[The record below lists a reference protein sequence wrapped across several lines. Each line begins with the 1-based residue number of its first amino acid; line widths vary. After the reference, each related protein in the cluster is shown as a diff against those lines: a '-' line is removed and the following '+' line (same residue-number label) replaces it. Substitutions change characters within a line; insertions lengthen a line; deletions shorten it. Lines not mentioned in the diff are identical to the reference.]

1 MLHETKNKGERQMKQ
16 AGVIQQRLIIL
27 LSIILIYF
35 IALFIRLGYL
45 QIFDSGVLVD
55 RAEALWSRNLPI
67 EGQRGIIYDRN
78 HEVIVGN
85 EVAPSVIVIPRQVT
99 DVERTSEV
107 LAEVLDVSVEEA
119 NRHVT
124 KKVSIER
131 IQPEGR
137 KLSLEQVQAIQ
148 EADLEGVYLVN
159 DVKRS
164 YPYGS
169 LLAQTIGFTGIDNQG
184 ITGLEYVYN
193 DYLMG
198 ENGVWQYFSDAKGNP
213 LPQFSDSYAPASRG
227 LDVELT
233 IDLHLQQILE
243 REMDN
248 AVAKYSPDQMI
259 GIMMNPKTG
268 EVLALSSRP
277 TYEPENYQD
286 YDQEIFNRNLPIWS
300 TYEPGSTFKIVT
312 FSAALE
318 EGVMT
323 LEDRFFDPG
332 YSIVD
337 GVRIRDWKAGGHGD
351 QSMLEVIMNSC
362 NPGFIELG
370 MRLGKEKLFEYIKAY
385 GFNEKT
391 GIDMLGE
398 SQGIIFNP
406 DNIGNV
412 ELATSAFGQGNSVTP
427 IQLVSAVSA
436 AVNGGNLM
444 QPYIVKRMIHPYTN
458 EILYEREPEIKR
470 RVISEETSETMR
482 YALEMVGAQGSGKNA
497 YIDGYRVGGK
507 TGTAQKARN
516 GAYVSGEYILS
527 FVGIAPMDDPEVVV
541 YIAIDNPKNT
551 IQYGGTVAAPIARA
565 VLAEALPYLG
575 VEPREEQIEKKYLWT
590 DTKYVTVPDF
600 VGQEKSKIE
609 SSYLYNIEY
618 LGEGTKVISQQPE
631 AYTRTIE
638 GGTIRLYLGE

>member
-1 MLHETKNKGERQMKQ
+1 MKQ
-16 AGVIQQRLIIL
+16 SGVIQRRLVVL

-35 IALFIRLGYL
+35 IALFIRLAYL
-45 QIFDSGVLVD
+45 QIFNSGTLVD
-55 RAEALWSRNLPI
+55 RAESLWSRNLPI

-78 HEVIVGN
+78 HDAIVEN
-85 EVAPSVIVIPRQVT
+85 EVAPSVIVIPKQVT
-99 DVERTSEV
+99 DVDRTSEV
-107 LAEVLDVSVEEA
+107 LAEVLEVSVEEA
-119 NRHVT
+119 KRHVT
-124 KKVSIER
+124 HGVSIER

-148 EADLEGVYLVN
+148 EANLDGVYLVN

-164 YPYGS
+164 YPYGN

-198 ENGVWQYFSDAKGNP
+198 ENGVWKYFSDTKGNS
-213 LPQFSDSYAPASRG
+213 LPQFSDDYAPASRG
-227 LDVELT
+227 LDIELT
-233 IDLHLQQILE
+233 IDLHLQEILE
-243 REMDN
+243 REFDN
-248 AVAKYSPDQMI
+248 AVAKYDPDQMI
-259 GIMMNPKTG
+259 GIIMDPNTG
-268 EVLALSSRP
+268 EILAMASRP
-277 TYEPENYQD
+277 TYDPENYQD

-318 EGVMT
+318 EGVMK

-332 YSIVD
+332 YAIVD

-370 MRLGKEKLFEYIKAY
+370 QRLGKEKLFEYIRAY

-391 GIDMLGE
+391 GVDMLGE

-412 ELATSAFGQGNSVTP
+412 ELATSSFGQGNSVTP
-427 IQLVSAVSA
+427 IQLVTAVSA

-444 QPYIVKRMIHPYTN
+444 QPYIVKRMLHPYTN
-458 EILYEREPEIKR
+458 EVLYEREPSIKR

-482 YALEMVGAQGSGKNA
+482 YALEMVGAQGSGKGA

-507 TGTAQKARN
+507 TGTAQKAKD
-516 GAYVSGEYILS
+516 GAYISGEYILS
-527 FVGIAPMDDPEVVV
+527 FVGIAPMDDPQLVV
-541 YIAIDNPKNT
+541 YVAIDNPKNT
-551 IQYGGTVAAPIARA
+551 VQYGGVVAAPIARSI
-565 VLAEALPYLG
+565 LAEALPYIG

-600 VGQEKSKIE
+600 VGKEPKEIE

-618 LGEGTKVISQQPE
+618 HGEGTKVISQQP
-631 AYTRTIE
+631 AAFSRTIE
-638 GGTIRLYLGE
+638 GGTVRLYLGN

>member
-1 MLHETKNKGERQMKQ
+1 MKQ
-16 AGVIQQRLIIL
+16 SGVIQRRLVIL
-27 LSIILIYF
+27 LSIVLIYF
-35 IALFIRLGYL
+35 VALFIRLGYL
-45 QIFDSGVLVD
+45 QIFDSKTLVD
-55 RAEALWSRNLPI
+55 RAEGLWSRNLPI

-78 HEVIVGN
+78 HEAIVDN
-85 EVAPSVIVIPRQVT
+85 EIAPSVIVIPRQVT

-107 LAEVLDVSVEEA
+107 LADVLEVSVEEA

-124 KKVSIER
+124 RKVSIER

-148 EADLEGVYLVN
+148 EANLDGVYLVN

-169 LLAQTIGFTGIDNQG
+169 LLAHTLGFTGIDNQG

-198 ENGVWQYFSDAKGNP
+198 ENGVWKYFSDNKGNS
-213 LPQFSDSYAPASRG
+213 LPHFSDDYSLSSRG
-227 LDVELT
+227 LDIELT
-233 IDLHLQQILE
+233 IDLHLQEILE
-243 REMDN
+243 REFDN

-259 GIMMNPKTG
+259 GLIMDPNTG
-268 EVLALSSRP
+268 EILAMSSRP

-286 YDQEIFNRNLPIWS
+286 YDQEIYNRNLPIWS

-318 EGVMT
+318 EGVMK
-323 LEDRFFDPG
+323 LEDRFMDPG
-332 YSIVD
+332 YAIVD

-370 MRLGKEKLFEYIKAY
+370 QRLGKEKLFEYIRAY

-391 GIDMLGE
+391 GVDMLGE

-412 ELATSAFGQGNSVTP
+412 ELATSSFGQGNSVTP
-427 IQLVSAVSA
+427 IQLVTAVGA

-458 EILYEREPEIKR
+458 EILYEREPSVKR

-482 YALEMVGAQGSGKNA
+482 YALEMVGAQGSGKGA

-507 TGTAQKARN
+507 TGTAQKAKD
-516 GAYVSGEYILS
+516 GAYISGEYILS
-527 FVGIAPMDDPEVVV
+527 FVGIAPMDDPQLVV
-541 YIAIDNPKNT
+541 YVAIDNPKNT
-551 IQYGGTVAAPIARA
+551 IQYGGVVAAPIARSI
-565 VLAEALPYLG
+565 LAEALPYIG
-575 VEPREEQIEKKYLWT
+575 VEPSEEQIEKNYLWT
-590 DTKYVTVPDF
+590 DTKYVTVADF
-600 VGQEKSKIE
+600 VGKERKEIE

-618 LGEGTKVISQQPE
+618 YGEGSKVISQQPA
-631 AYTRTIE
+631 AYSRTIE
-638 GGTIRLYLGE
+638 GGTVRLYLGD

>member
-1 MLHETKNKGERQMKQ
+1 MKQ
-16 AGVIQQRLIIL
+16 SGVIQRRLVVL

-35 IALFIRLGYL
+35 IALFIRLAYL
-45 QIFDSGVLVD
+45 QIFNSGTLVD
-55 RAEALWSRNLPI
+55 RAESLWSRNLPS

-78 HEVIVGN
+78 HDAIVEN
-85 EVAPSVIVIPRQVT
+85 EVAPSVIVIPKQVT
-99 DVERTSEV
+99 DVDRTSEV
-107 LAEVLDVSVEEA
+107 LAEVLEVSVEEA
-119 NRHVT
+119 KRHVT
-124 KKVSIER
+124 HGVSIER

-148 EADLEGVYLVN
+148 EANLDGVYLVN

-164 YPYGS
+164 YPYGN

-198 ENGVWQYFSDAKGNP
+198 ENGVWKYFSDAKGNS
-213 LPQFSDSYAPASRG
+213 LPQFSDDYAPASRG
-227 LDVELT
+227 LDIELT
-233 IDLHLQQILE
+233 IDLHLQEILE
-243 REMDN
+243 REFDN
-248 AVAKYSPDQMI
+248 AVAKYDPDQMI
-259 GIMMNPKTG
+259 GIIMDPNTG
-268 EVLALSSRP
+268 EILAMASRP
-277 TYEPENYQD
+277 TYDPENYQD

-318 EGVMT
+318 EGVMK

-332 YSIVD
+332 YAIVD

-370 MRLGKEKLFEYIKAY
+370 QRLGKEKLFEYIRAY

-391 GIDMLGE
+391 GVDMLGE

-412 ELATSAFGQGNSVTP
+412 ELATSSFGQGNSVTP
-427 IQLVSAVSA
+427 IQLVTAVSA

-444 QPYIVKRMIHPYTN
+444 QPYIVKRMLHPYTN
-458 EILYEREPEIKR
+458 EVLYEREPSIKR

-482 YALEMVGAQGSGKNA
+482 YALEMVGAQGSGKGA

-507 TGTAQKARN
+507 TGTAQTAKD
-516 GAYVSGEYILS
+516 GAYISGEYILS
-527 FVGIAPMDDPEVVV
+527 FVGIAPMDDPQLVV
-541 YIAIDNPKNT
+541 YVAIDNPKNT
-551 IQYGGTVAAPIARA
+551 VQYGGVVAAPIARSI
-565 VLAEALPYLG
+565 LEEALPYIG

-600 VGQEKSKIE
+600 VGKEPKEIE

-618 LGEGTKVISQQPE
+618 HGEGTKVISQQP
-631 AYTRTIE
+631 AAFSRTIE
-638 GGTIRLYLGE
+638 GGTVRLYLGN

>member
-1 MLHETKNKGERQMKQ
+1 MKQ
-16 AGVIQQRLIIL
+16 SGVIQRRLVVL

-35 IALFIRLGYL
+35 IALFIRLAYL
-45 QIFDSGVLVD
+45 QIFNSGTLVD
-55 RAEALWSRNLPI
+55 RAESLWSRNLPI

-78 HEVIVGN
+78 HDAIVEN
-85 EVAPSVIVIPRQVT
+85 EAAPSVIVIPKQVT
-99 DVERTSEV
+99 DVDRTSEV
-107 LAEVLDVSVEEA
+107 LAEVLEVSVEEA
-119 NRHVT
+119 KRHVT
-124 KKVSIER
+124 HGVSIER

-148 EADLEGVYLVN
+148 EANLDGVYLVN

-164 YPYGS
+164 YPYGN

-198 ENGVWQYFSDAKGNP
+198 ENGVWKYFSDAKGNS
-213 LPQFSDSYAPASRG
+213 LPQFSDDYAPASRG
-227 LDVELT
+227 LDIELT
-233 IDLHLQQILE
+233 IDLHLQEILE
-243 REMDN
+243 REFDN
-248 AVAKYSPDQMI
+248 AVAKYDPDQMI
-259 GIMMNPKTG
+259 GIIMDPNTG
-268 EVLALSSRP
+268 EILAMASRP
-277 TYEPENYQD
+277 TYDPENYQD

-318 EGVMT
+318 EGVMK

-332 YSIVD
+332 YAIVD

-370 MRLGKEKLFEYIKAY
+370 QRLGKEKLFEYIRAY

-391 GIDMLGE
+391 GVDMLGE

-412 ELATSAFGQGNSVTP
+412 ELATSSFGQGNSVTP
-427 IQLVSAVSA
+427 IQLVTAVSA

-444 QPYIVKRMIHPYTN
+444 QPYIVKRMLHPYTN
-458 EILYEREPEIKR
+458 EVLYEREPSIKR

-482 YALEMVGAQGSGKNA
+482 YALEMVGAQGSGKGA

-507 TGTAQKARN
+507 TGTAQKAKD
-516 GAYVSGEYILS
+516 GAYISGEYILS
-527 FVGIAPMDDPEVVV
+527 FVGIAPMDDPQLVV
-541 YIAIDNPKNT
+541 YVAIDNPKNT
-551 IQYGGTVAAPIARA
+551 VQYGGVVAAPIARSI
-565 VLAEALPYLG
+565 LAEALPYIG

-600 VGQEKSKIE
+600 VGKEPKEIE

-618 LGEGTKVISQQPE
+618 HGEGTKVISQQP
-631 AYTRTIE
+631 AAFSRTIE
-638 GGTIRLYLGE
+638 GGTVRLYLGN

>member
-1 MLHETKNKGERQMKQ
+1 MKGEQWMKQ
-16 AGVIQQRLIIL
+16 AGVIQRRLLIF
-27 LSIILIYF
+27 LSIVLIYF

-45 QIFDSGVLVD
+45 QIFDSNELVQK
-55 RAEALWSRNLPI
+55 AEELWSRNLPI

-99 DVERTSEV
+99 DVEHTSEV
-107 LAEVLDVSVEEA
+107 LAEILGVSVEEV

-124 KKVSIER
+124 HRVSVER

-137 KLSLEQVQAIQ
+137 KLSNEQVVAIQ
-148 EADLEGVYLVN
+148 EANLDGVYLVN

-198 ENGVWQYFSDAKGNP
+198 ANGVWQYFSDAKGNP
-213 LPQFSDSYAPASRG
+213 LPQFSDSYSPASRG
-227 LDVELT
+227 LDIELT
-233 IDLHLQQILE
+233 IDLHLQQILD
-243 REMDN
+243 REFDN
-248 AVAKYSPDQMI
+248 AVAKYDPDQMI
-259 GIMMNPKTG
+259 GIIMDPKTG
-268 EVLALSSRP
+268 EILALSSRP

-332 YSIVD
+332 YAMVD

-391 GIDMLGE
+391 GVDMLGE

-412 ELATSAFGQGNSVTP
+412 ELATSSFGQGNSVTP
-427 IQLVSAVSA
+427 IQLVTAVSA

-458 EILYEREPEIKR
+458 EILYERQPTIKR
-470 RVISEETSETMR
+470 QVISQETSDTMR
-482 YALEMVGAQGSGKNA
+482 YALEMVGAQGSGKGA

-527 FVGIAPMDDPEVVV
+527 FVGIAPMDDPQLVV
-541 YIAIDNPKNT
+541 YVAIDNPKNT
-551 IQYGGTVAAPIARA
+551 IQYGGVVAAPIARSI
-565 VLAEALPYLG
+565 LAEALPYIG
-575 VEPREEQIEKKYLWT
+575 VEPREEQIEKKYNWL
-590 DTKYVTVPDF
+590 DTQYVTIPDF
-600 VGQEKSKIE
+600 VGQEKKNIE
-609 SSYLYNIEY
+609 TSYLYNIEY
-618 LGEGTKVISQQPE
+618 YGEGTKVISQQPE

>member
-1 MLHETKNKGERQMKQ
+1 M
-16 AGVIQQRLIIL
+16 
-27 LSIILIYF
+27 
-35 IALFIRLGYL
+35 
-45 QIFDSGVLVD
+45 
-55 RAEALWSRNLPI
+55 
-67 EGQRGIIYDRN
+67 
-78 HEVIVGN
+78 
-85 EVAPSVIVIPRQVT
+85 APSVIVIPKQVT
-99 DVERTSEV
+99 DVDRTSEV
-107 LAEVLDVSVEEA
+107 LAEVLEVSVEEA
-119 NRHVT
+119 KRHVT
-124 KKVSIER
+124 HGVSIER

-148 EADLEGVYLVN
+148 EANLDGVYLVN

-164 YPYGS
+164 YPYGN

-198 ENGVWQYFSDAKGNP
+198 ENGVWKYFSDAKWNP
-213 LPQFSDSYAPASRG
+213 LPQFSDDYAPASRG
-227 LDVELT
+227 LDIELT
-233 IDLHLQQILE
+233 NDLHLQEILE
-243 REMDN
+243 REFDN
-248 AVAKYSPDQMI
+248 AVAKYDPDQMI
-259 GIMMNPKTG
+259 GIIMDPNTG
-268 EVLALSSRP
+268 EILAMASRP
-277 TYEPENYQD
+277 TYDPENYQD

-318 EGVMT
+318 EGVMK

-332 YSIVD
+332 YAIVD

-370 MRLGKEKLFEYIKAY
+370 QRLGKEKLFEYIRAY

-391 GIDMLGE
+391 GVDMLGE

-412 ELATSAFGQGNSVTP
+412 ELATSSFGQGNSVTP
-427 IQLVSAVSA
+427 IQLVTAVSA

-444 QPYIVKRMIHPYTN
+444 QPYIVKRMLHPYTN
-458 EILYEREPEIKR
+458 EVLYEREPSIKR

-482 YALEMVGAQGSGKNA
+482 YALEMVGAQGSGKGA

-507 TGTAQKARN
+507 TGTAQKAKD
-516 GAYVSGEYILS
+516 GAYISGEYILS
-527 FVGIAPMDDPEVVV
+527 FVGIAPMDDPQLVV
-541 YIAIDNPKNT
+541 YVAIDNPKNT
-551 IQYGGTVAAPIARA
+551 VQYGGVVAAPIARSI
-565 VLAEALPYLG
+565 LAEALPYIG

-600 VGQEKSKIE
+600 VGKEPKEIE

-618 LGEGTKVISQQPE
+618 HGEGTKVISQQP
-631 AYTRTIE
+631 AAFSRTIE
-638 GGTIRLYLGE
+638 GGTVRLYLGN

>member
-1 MLHETKNKGERQMKQ
+1 MKQ
-16 AGVIQQRLIIL
+16 SGVIQRRLVVL

-35 IALFIRLGYL
+35 IALFIRLAYL
-45 QIFDSGVLVD
+45 QIFNSRTLVD
-55 RAEALWSRNLPI
+55 RAESLWSRNLPI

-78 HEVIVGN
+78 HDAIVEN
-85 EVAPSVIVIPRQVT
+85 EVAPSVIVIPKQVT
-99 DVERTSEV
+99 DVDRTSEV
-107 LAEVLDVSVEEA
+107 LAEVLEVSVEEA

-124 KKVSIER
+124 HGVSIER

-148 EADLEGVYLVN
+148 EANLDGVYLVN

-164 YPYGS
+164 YPYGN

-198 ENGVWQYFSDAKGNP
+198 ENGVWKYFSDAKGNS
-213 LPQFSDSYAPASRG
+213 LPQFSDDYAPASRG
-227 LDVELT
+227 LDIELT
-233 IDLHLQQILE
+233 IDLHLQEILE
-243 REMDN
+243 REFDN
-248 AVAKYSPDQMI
+248 AVAKYDPDQMI
-259 GIMMNPKTG
+259 GIIMDPNTG
-268 EVLALSSRP
+268 EILAMASRP
-277 TYEPENYQD
+277 TYDPENYQD

-318 EGVMT
+318 EGVMK

-332 YSIVD
+332 YAIVD

-351 QSMLEVIMNSC
+351 QSMLEVIVNSC

-370 MRLGKEKLFEYIKAY
+370 QRLGKEKLFEYIRAY

-391 GIDMLGE
+391 GVDMLGE

-412 ELATSAFGQGNSVTP
+412 ELATSSFGQGNSVTP
-427 IQLVSAVSA
+427 IQLVTAVSA

-444 QPYIVKRMIHPYTN
+444 QPYIVKRMLHPYTN
-458 EILYEREPEIKR
+458 EVLYEREPSIKR

-482 YALEMVGAQGSGKNA
+482 YALEMVGAQGSGKGA

-507 TGTAQKARN
+507 TGTAQKAKD
-516 GAYVSGEYILS
+516 GAYISGEYILS
-527 FVGIAPMDDPEVVV
+527 FVGIAPMDDPQLVV
-541 YIAIDNPKNT
+541 YVAIDNPKNT
-551 IQYGGTVAAPIARA
+551 VQYGGVVAAPIARSI
-565 VLAEALPYLG
+565 LAEALPYIG

-600 VGQEKSKIE
+600 VGKEPKEIE

-618 LGEGTKVISQQPE
+618 HGEGTKVISQQP
-631 AYTRTIE
+631 AAFSRTIE
-638 GGTIRLYLGE
+638 GGTVRLYLGN

>member
-1 MLHETKNKGERQMKQ
+1 MKQ
-16 AGVIQQRLIIL
+16 SGVIQRRLVVL

-35 IALFIRLGYL
+35 IALFIRLAYL
-45 QIFDSGVLVD
+45 QIFNSGTLVD
-55 RAEALWSRNLPI
+55 RAESLWSRNLPI

-78 HEVIVGN
+78 HDAIVEN
-85 EVAPSVIVIPRQVT
+85 EVAPSVIVIPKQVT
-99 DVERTSEV
+99 DVDRTSEV
-107 LAEVLDVSVEEA
+107 LAEVLEVSVEEA
-119 NRHVT
+119 KRHVT
-124 KKVSIER
+124 HGVSIER

-148 EADLEGVYLVN
+148 EANLDGVYLVN

-164 YPYGS
+164 YPYGN

-198 ENGVWQYFSDAKGNP
+198 ENGVWKYFSDAKGNS
-213 LPQFSDSYAPASRG
+213 LPQFSDDYAPASRG
-227 LDVELT
+227 LDIELT
-233 IDLHLQQILE
+233 IDLHLQEILE
-243 REMDN
+243 REFEN
-248 AVAKYSPDQMI
+248 AVAKYDPDQMI
-259 GIMMNPKTG
+259 GIIMDPNTG
-268 EVLALSSRP
+268 EILAMASRP
-277 TYEPENYQD
+277 TYDPENYQD

-318 EGVMT
+318 EGVMK

-332 YSIVD
+332 YAIVD

-370 MRLGKEKLFEYIKAY
+370 QRLGKEKLFEYIRAY

-391 GIDMLGE
+391 GVDMLGE

-412 ELATSAFGQGNSVTP
+412 ELATSSFGQGNSVTP
-427 IQLVSAVSA
+427 IQLVTAVSA

-444 QPYIVKRMIHPYTN
+444 QPYIVNRMLHPYTN
-458 EILYEREPEIKR
+458 EVLYEREPSIKR

-482 YALEMVGAQGSGKNA
+482 YALEMVGAQGSGKGA

-507 TGTAQKARN
+507 TGTAQKAKD
-516 GAYVSGEYILS
+516 GAYISGEYILS
-527 FVGIAPMDDPEVVV
+527 FVGIAPMDDPQLVV
-541 YIAIDNPKNT
+541 YVAIDNPKNT
-551 IQYGGTVAAPIARA
+551 VQYGGVVAAPIARSI
-565 VLAEALPYLG
+565 LAEALPYIG

-600 VGQEKSKIE
+600 VGKEPKEIE

-618 LGEGTKVISQQPE
+618 HGEGTKVISQQP
-631 AYTRTIE
+631 AAFSRTIE
-638 GGTIRLYLGE
+638 GGTVRLYLGN

>member
-1 MLHETKNKGERQMKQ
+1 MKQ
-16 AGVIQQRLIIL
+16 SGVIQRRLVVL

-35 IALFIRLGYL
+35 IALFIRLAYL
-45 QIFDSGVLVD
+45 QIFNSRTLVD
-55 RAEALWSRNLPI
+55 RAESLWSRNLPI

-78 HEVIVGN
+78 HDAIVEN
-85 EVAPSVIVIPRQVT
+85 EVAPSVIVIPKQVT
-99 DVERTSEV
+99 DVDRTSEV
-107 LAEVLDVSVEEA
+107 LAEVLEVSVEEA

-124 KKVSIER
+124 NGVSIER

-148 EADLEGVYLVN
+148 EANLDGVYLVN

-164 YPYGS
+164 YPYGN

-198 ENGVWQYFSDAKGNP
+198 ENGVWKYFSDAKGNS
-213 LPQFSDSYAPASRG
+213 LPQFSDDYAPASRG
-227 LDVELT
+227 LDIELT
-233 IDLHLQQILE
+233 IDLHLQEILE
-243 REMDN
+243 REFDN
-248 AVAKYSPDQMI
+248 AVAKYDPDQMI
-259 GIMMNPKTG
+259 GIIMDPNTG
-268 EVLALSSRP
+268 EILAMASRP
-277 TYEPENYQD
+277 TYDPENYQD

-318 EGVMT
+318 EGVMK

-332 YSIVD
+332 YAIVD

-370 MRLGKEKLFEYIKAY
+370 QRLGKEKLFEYIRAY

-391 GIDMLGE
+391 GVDMLGE

-412 ELATSAFGQGNSVTP
+412 ELATSSFGQGNSVTP
-427 IQLVSAVSA
+427 IQLVTAVSA

-444 QPYIVKRMIHPYTN
+444 QPYIVKRMLHPYTN
-458 EILYEREPEIKR
+458 EVLYEREPSIKR

-482 YALEMVGAQGSGKNA
+482 YALEMVGAQGSGKGA

-507 TGTAQKARN
+507 TGTAQKAKD
-516 GAYVSGEYILS
+516 GAYISGEYILS
-527 FVGIAPMDDPEVVV
+527 FVGIAPMDDPQLVV
-541 YIAIDNPKNT
+541 YVAIDNPKNT
-551 IQYGGTVAAPIARA
+551 VQYGGVVAAPIARSI
-565 VLAEALPYLG
+565 LAEALPYIG

-600 VGQEKSKIE
+600 VGKEPKEIE

-618 LGEGTKVISQQPE
+618 HGEGTKVIYQQP
-631 AYTRTIE
+631 AAFSRTIE
-638 GGTIRLYLGE
+638 GGTVRLYLGN

>member
-1 MLHETKNKGERQMKQ
+1 MKQ
-16 AGVIQQRLIIL
+16 SGVIQRRLVVL

-35 IALFIRLGYL
+35 IALFIRLAYL
-45 QIFDSGVLVD
+45 QIFNSGTLVD
-55 RAEALWSRNLPI
+55 RAESLWSRNLPI

-78 HEVIVGN
+78 HDAIVEN
-85 EVAPSVIVIPRQVT
+85 EVAPSVIVIPKQVT
-99 DVERTSEV
+99 DVDRTSEV
-107 LAEVLDVSVEEA
+107 LAEVLEVSVEEA
-119 NRHVT
+119 KRHVT
-124 KKVSIER
+124 HGVSIER

-148 EADLEGVYLVN
+148 EANLDGVYLVN

-164 YPYGS
+164 YPYGN

-198 ENGVWQYFSDAKGNP
+198 ENGVWKYFSDAKGNS
-213 LPQFSDSYAPASRG
+213 LPQFSDDYAPASRG
-227 LDVELT
+227 LDIELT
-233 IDLHLQQILE
+233 IDLHLQEILE
-243 REMDN
+243 REFEN
-248 AVAKYSPDQMI
+248 AVAKYDPDQMI
-259 GIMMNPKTG
+259 GIIMDPNTG
-268 EVLALSSRP
+268 EILAMASRP
-277 TYEPENYQD
+277 TYDPENYQD

-318 EGVMT
+318 EGVMK

-332 YSIVD
+332 YAIVD
-337 GVRIRDWKAGGHGD
+337 GVRIRVWKAGGHGD
-351 QSMLEVIMNSC
+351 QSMLEVIMHSC

-370 MRLGKEKLFEYIKAY
+370 QRLGKEKLFEYIRAY

-391 GIDMLGE
+391 GVDMLGE

-412 ELATSAFGQGNSVTP
+412 ELATSSFGQGNSVTP
-427 IQLVSAVSA
+427 IQLVTAVSA

-444 QPYIVKRMIHPYTN
+444 QPYIVKRMLHPYTN
-458 EILYEREPEIKR
+458 EVLYEREPSIKR

-482 YALEMVGAQGSGKNA
+482 YALEMVGAQGSGKGA

-507 TGTAQKARN
+507 TGTAQKAKD
-516 GAYVSGEYILS
+516 GAYISGEYILS
-527 FVGIAPMDDPEVVV
+527 FVGIAPMDDPQLVV
-541 YIAIDNPKNT
+541 YVAIDNPKNT
-551 IQYGGTVAAPIARA
+551 VQYGGVVAAPIARSI
-565 VLAEALPYLG
+565 LAEALPYIG

-600 VGQEKSKIE
+600 VGKEPKEIE

-618 LGEGTKVISQQPE
+618 HGEGTKVISQQP
-631 AYTRTIE
+631 AAFSRTIE
-638 GGTIRLYLGE
+638 GGTVRLYLGN

>member
-1 MLHETKNKGERQMKQ
+1 MKQ
-16 AGVIQQRLIIL
+16 SGVIQRRLVVL

-35 IALFIRLGYL
+35 IALFIRLAYL
-45 QIFDSGVLVD
+45 QIFNSRTLVD
-55 RAEALWSRNLPI
+55 RAESLWSRNLPI

-78 HEVIVGN
+78 HDAIVEN
-85 EVAPSVIVIPRQVT
+85 EVAPSVIVIPKQVT
-99 DVERTSEV
+99 DVDRTSEV
-107 LAEVLDVSVEEA
+107 LAEVLEVSVEEA

-124 KKVSIER
+124 NGVSIER

-148 EADLEGVYLVN
+148 EANLDGVYLVN

-164 YPYGS
+164 YPYGN

-198 ENGVWQYFSDAKGNP
+198 ENGVWKYFSDAKGNS
-213 LPQFSDSYAPASRG
+213 LPQFSDDYAPASRG
-227 LDVELT
+227 LDIELT
-233 IDLHLQQILE
+233 IDLHLQEILE
-243 REMDN
+243 REFDN
-248 AVAKYSPDQMI
+248 AVAKYDPDQMI
-259 GIMMNPKTG
+259 GIIMDPNTG
-268 EVLALSSRP
+268 EILAMASRP
-277 TYEPENYQD
+277 TYDPENYQD

-318 EGVMT
+318 EGVMK

-332 YSIVD
+332 YAIVD

-370 MRLGKEKLFEYIKAY
+370 QRLGKEKLFDYIRAY

-391 GIDMLGE
+391 GVDMLGE

-412 ELATSAFGQGNSVTP
+412 ELATSSFGQGNSVTP
-427 IQLVSAVSA
+427 IQLVTAVSA

-444 QPYIVKRMIHPYTN
+444 QPYIVKRMLHPYTN
-458 EILYEREPEIKR
+458 EVLYEREPSIKR

-482 YALEMVGAQGSGKNA
+482 YALEMVGAQGSGKGA

-507 TGTAQKARN
+507 TGTAQKAKD
-516 GAYVSGEYILS
+516 GAYISGEYILS
-527 FVGIAPMDDPEVVV
+527 FVGIAPMDDPQLVV
-541 YIAIDNPKNT
+541 YVAIDNPKNT
-551 IQYGGTVAAPIARA
+551 VQYGGVVAAPIARSI
-565 VLAEALPYLG
+565 LAEALPYIG

-600 VGQEKSKIE
+600 VGKEPKEIE

-618 LGEGTKVISQQPE
+618 HGEGTKVISQQP
-631 AYTRTIE
+631 AAFSRTIE
-638 GGTIRLYLGE
+638 GGTVRLYLGN

>member
-1 MLHETKNKGERQMKQ
+1 MKQ
-16 AGVIQQRLIIL
+16 SGVIQRRLVVL

-35 IALFIRLGYL
+35 IALFIRLAYL
-45 QIFDSGVLVD
+45 QIFNSGTLVD
-55 RAEALWSRNLPI
+55 RAESLWSRNLPI

-78 HEVIVGN
+78 HDAIVEN
-85 EVAPSVIVIPRQVT
+85 EVAPSVIVIPKQVT
-99 DVERTSEV
+99 DVDRTSEV
-107 LAEVLDVSVEEA
+107 LAEVLEVSVEEA
-119 NRHVT
+119 KRHVT
-124 KKVSIER
+124 HGVSIER

-148 EADLEGVYLVN
+148 EANLDGVYLVN

-164 YPYGS
+164 YPYGN

-198 ENGVWQYFSDAKGNP
+198 ENGVWKYFSDAKGNS
-213 LPQFSDSYAPASRG
+213 LPQFSDDYAPASRG
-227 LDVELT
+227 LDIELT
-233 IDLHLQQILE
+233 IDLHLQEILE
-243 REMDN
+243 REFDN
-248 AVAKYSPDQMI
+248 AVAKYDPDQMI
-259 GIMMNPKTG
+259 GIIMDPNTG
-268 EVLALSSRP
+268 EILAMASRP
-277 TYEPENYQD
+277 TYDPENYQD

-318 EGVMT
+318 EGVMK

-332 YSIVD
+332 YAIVD

-370 MRLGKEKLFEYIKAY
+370 QRLGKEKLFEYIRAY

-391 GIDMLGE
+391 GVDMLGE

-412 ELATSAFGQGNSVTP
+412 ELATSSFGQGNSVTP
-427 IQLVSAVSA
+427 IQLVTAVSA

-444 QPYIVKRMIHPYTN
+444 QPYIVKRMLHPYTN
-458 EILYEREPEIKR
+458 EVLYEREPSIKR

-482 YALEMVGAQGSGKNA
+482 YALEMVGAQGSGKGA

-507 TGTAQKARN
+507 TGTAQKAKD
-516 GAYVSGEYILS
+516 GAYISGEYILS
-527 FVGIAPMDDPEVVV
+527 FVGIAPMDDPQLVV
-541 YIAIDNPKNT
+541 YVAIDNPKNT
-551 IQYGGTVAAPIARA
+551 VQYGGVVAAPIARSI
-565 VLAEALPYLG
+565 LAEALPYIG

-600 VGQEKSKIE
+600 VGKEPKEIE

-618 LGEGTKVISQQPE
+618 HGEGTKVISQQP
-631 AYTRTIE
+631 AAFSRTIE
-638 GGTIRLYLGE
+638 GGTVRLYLVN

>member
-1 MLHETKNKGERQMKQ
+1 MKQ
-16 AGVIQQRLIIL
+16 SGVIQRRLVLL
-27 LSIILIYF
+27 LSMVLIYF

-45 QIFDSGVLVD
+45 QIFNSGTLVD
-55 RAEALWSRNLPI
+55 RAEGLWSHNLPI

-78 HEVIVGN
+78 HNTIVDN

-107 LAEVLDVSVEEA
+107 LAEVLEVSVEEA

-124 KKVSIER
+124 QKVLIER

-148 EADLEGVYLVN
+148 EANLDGVYLVN

-169 LLAQTIGFTGIDNQG
+169 LLAHTLGFTGIDNQG

-198 ENGVWQYFSDAKGNP
+198 ENGVWKYFSDTKGNS
-213 LPQFSDSYAPASRG
+213 LPQFSDDYASASRG
-227 LDVELT
+227 LDMELT
-233 IDLHLQQILE
+233 IDLHLQEILE
-243 REMDN
+243 REFDN

-259 GIMMNPKTG
+259 GLIMDPNTG
-268 EVLALSSRP
+268 EILAMASRP

-286 YDQEIFNRNLPIWS
+286 YDQEIYNRNLPIWS

-312 FSAALE
+312 YSAALE
-318 EGVMT
+318 EGVMK

-332 YSIVD
+332 YAIVD

-370 MRLGKEKLFEYIKAY
+370 QRLGKEKLFEYIRAY

-391 GIDMLGE
+391 GVDMLGE

-412 ELATSAFGQGNSVTP
+412 ELATSSFGQGNSVTP
-427 IQLVSAVSA
+427 IQLVTAVSA

-444 QPYIVKRMIHPYTN
+444 QPYIVKRMLHPYTN
-458 EILYEREPEIKR
+458 EVLYEREPSVKR

-482 YALEMVGAQGSGKNA
+482 YALEMVGSQGSGKSA

-507 TGTAQKARN
+507 TGTAQKAKD
-516 GAYVSGEYILS
+516 GAYISGEYILS
-527 FVGIAPMDDPEVVV
+527 FVGIAPMDDPQLVV
-541 YIAIDNPKNT
+541 YVAIDNPKNT
-551 IQYGGTVAAPIARA
+551 IQYGGVVAAPIARSI
-565 VLAEALPYLG
+565 LAEALPYIG

-590 DTKYVTVPDF
+590 DTKYITIPDF
-600 VGQEKSKIE
+600 IGKERKEIE
-609 SSYLYNIEY
+609 SSYLYNIEFY
-618 LGEGTKVISQQPE
+618 GEGSKVISQQPE
-631 AYTRTIE
+631 AYSRTIE
-638 GGTIRLYLGE
+638 GGTVRLYLGD

>member
-1 MLHETKNKGERQMKQ
+1 MKQ
-16 AGVIQQRLIIL
+16 SGVIQRRLVLL
-27 LSIILIYF
+27 LSIVLIYF

-45 QIFDSGVLVD
+45 QIFNSGTLVD
-55 RAEALWSRNLPI
+55 RAEGLWSHNLPI

-78 HEVIVGN
+78 HETIVDN

-107 LAEVLDVSVEEA
+107 LAEVLEVSVEEA

-124 KKVSIER
+124 QKVLIER

-148 EADLEGVYLVN
+148 EANLDGVYLVN

-169 LLAQTIGFTGIDNQG
+169 LLAHTLGFTGIDNQG

-198 ENGVWQYFSDAKGNP
+198 ENGVWKYFSDTKGNS
-213 LPQFSDSYAPASRG
+213 LPQFSDDYASASRG
-227 LDVELT
+227 LDMELT
-233 IDLHLQQILE
+233 IDLHLQEILE
-243 REMDN
+243 REFDN

-259 GIMMNPKTG
+259 GLIMDPNTG
-268 EVLALSSRP
+268 EILAMASRP

-286 YDQEIFNRNLPIWS
+286 YDQEIYNRNLPIWS

-312 FSAALE
+312 YSAALE
-318 EGVMT
+318 EGVMK

-332 YSIVD
+332 YAIVD

-370 MRLGKEKLFEYIKAY
+370 QRLGKEKLFEYIRAY

-391 GIDMLGE
+391 GVDMLGE

-412 ELATSAFGQGNSVTP
+412 ELATSSFGQGNSVTP
-427 IQLVSAVSA
+427 IQLVTAVSA

-444 QPYIVKRMIHPYTN
+444 QPYIVKRMLHPYTN
-458 EILYEREPEIKR
+458 EVLYEREPSVKR

-482 YALEMVGAQGSGKNA
+482 YALEMVGSQGSGKSA

-507 TGTAQKARN
+507 TGTAQKAKD
-516 GAYVSGEYILS
+516 GAYISGEYILS
-527 FVGIAPMDDPEVVV
+527 FVGIAPMDDPKLVV
-541 YIAIDNPKNT
+541 YVAIDNPKNT
-551 IQYGGTVAAPIARA
+551 IQYGGVVAAPIARSI
-565 VLAEALPYLG
+565 LAEALPYIG

-590 DTKYVTVPDF
+590 DTKYITIPDF
-600 VGQEKSKIE
+600 IGKERKEIE
-609 SSYLYNIEY
+609 SSYLYNIEFY
-618 LGEGTKVISQQPE
+618 GEGSKVISQQPE
-631 AYTRTIE
+631 AYSRTIE
-638 GGTIRLYLGE
+638 GGTVRLYLGD

>member
-1 MLHETKNKGERQMKQ
+1 MKQ
-16 AGVIQQRLIIL
+16 SGVIQRRLVVL

-35 IALFIRLGYL
+35 IALMIRLAYL
-45 QIFDSGVLVD
+45 QIFDSQTLVD
-55 RAEALWSRNLPI
+55 RAESLWSRNLPI

-78 HEVIVGN
+78 HDAIVEN
-85 EVAPSVIVIPRQVT
+85 VVAPSAIVIPRQVT
-99 DVERTSEV
+99 DVDHTSEV
-107 LAEVLDVSVEEA
+107 LAEILNVSVEEA
-119 NRHVT
+119 KKHVT
-124 KKVSIER
+124 KGVSIER

-148 EADLEGVYLVN
+148 EANLDGVYLVN

-169 LLAQTIGFTGIDNQG
+169 LLAHTLGFTGIDNQG

-198 ENGVWQYFSDAKGNP
+198 ENGVWKYFSDAKGNF
-213 LPQFSDSYAPASRG
+213 LPHFSDDYSLASRG
-227 LDVELT
+227 LDMELT
-233 IDLHLQQILE
+233 IDLHLQEILE
-243 REMDN
+243 REFDN

-259 GIMMNPKTG
+259 GLIMNPKTG
-268 EVLALSSRP
+268 EILAMSSRP
-277 TYEPENYQD
+277 TYEPENYQE
-286 YDQEIFNRNLPIWS
+286 YDQEIYNRNLPIWS

-318 EGVMT
+318 EGVMK

-332 YSIVD
+332 YAIVD

-370 MRLGKEKLFEYIKAY
+370 QRLGKEKLFEYIRAY

-391 GIDMLGE
+391 GVDMLGE

-412 ELATSAFGQGNSVTP
+412 ELATSSFGQGNSVTP
-427 IQLVSAVSA
+427 IQLVTAVSA

-458 EILYEREPEIKR
+458 EILYEREPSVRR

-482 YALEMVGAQGSGKNA
+482 YALEMVGAQGSGKSA

-507 TGTAQKARN
+507 TGTAQKAKD
-516 GAYVSGEYILS
+516 GAYISGEYILS
-527 FVGIAPMDDPEVVV
+527 FVGIAPMNDPELVV
-541 YIAIDNPKNT
+541 YVAIDNPKNT
-551 IQYGGTVAAPIARA
+551 IQYGGVVAAPIARSI
-565 VLAEALPYLG
+565 LAEALPYIG
-575 VEPREEQIEKKYLWT
+575 VKPSEEQIEKKYLWT
-590 DTKYVTVPDF
+590 DTKYVAIPDF
-600 VGQEKSKIE
+600 VGKEPKDIEPSALYKIE
-609 SSYLYNIEY
+609 YY
-618 LGEGTKVISQQPE
+618 GEGSKVISQQPE
-631 AYTRTIE
+631 AYSRTIE
-638 GGTIRLYLGE
+638 GGTVRLYLGN

>member
-1 MLHETKNKGERQMKQ
+1 MKQ
-16 AGVIQQRLIIL
+16 SGVIQRRLVVL

-35 IALFIRLGYL
+35 IALFIRLAYL
-45 QIFDSGVLVD
+45 QIFNSGTLVD
-55 RAEALWSRNLPI
+55 RAESLWSRNLPI

-78 HEVIVGN
+78 HDAIVEN
-85 EVAPSVIVIPRQVT
+85 EVAPSVIVIPKQVT
-99 DVERTSEV
+99 DVDRTSEV
-107 LAEVLDVSVEEA
+107 LAEVLEVSVEEA
-119 NRHVT
+119 KRHVT
-124 KKVSIER
+124 HGVSIER

-148 EADLEGVYLVN
+148 EANLDGVYLVN

-164 YPYGS
+164 YPYGN

-198 ENGVWQYFSDAKGNP
+198 ENGVWKYFSDAKGNS
-213 LPQFSDSYAPASRG
+213 LPQFSDDYAPASRG
-227 LDVELT
+227 LDIELT
-233 IDLHLQQILE
+233 IDLHLQEILE
-243 REMDN
+243 REFDN
-248 AVAKYSPDQMI
+248 AVAKYDPDQMI
-259 GIMMNPKTG
+259 GIIMDPNTG
-268 EVLALSSRP
+268 EILAMASRP
-277 TYEPENYQD
+277 TYDPENYQD

-318 EGVMT
+318 EGVMK

-332 YSIVD
+332 YAIVD

-370 MRLGKEKLFEYIKAY
+370 QRLGKEKLFEYIRAY

-391 GIDMLGE
+391 GVDMLGE

-412 ELATSAFGQGNSVTP
+412 ELATSSFGQGNSVTP
-427 IQLVSAVSA
+427 IQLVTAVSA

-444 QPYIVKRMIHPYTN
+444 QPYIVKRMLHHYTN
-458 EILYEREPEIKR
+458 EVLYEREPSIKR

-482 YALEMVGAQGSGKNA
+482 YALEMVGAQGSGKGA

-507 TGTAQKARN
+507 TGTAQKAKD
-516 GAYVSGEYILS
+516 GAYISGEYILS
-527 FVGIAPMDDPEVVV
+527 FVGIAPMDDPQLVV
-541 YIAIDNPKNT
+541 YVAIDNPKNT
-551 IQYGGTVAAPIARA
+551 VQYGGVVAAPIARSI
-565 VLAEALPYLG
+565 LAEALPYIG

-600 VGQEKSKIE
+600 VGKEPKEIE

-618 LGEGTKVISQQPE
+618 HGEGTKVISQQP
-631 AYTRTIE
+631 AAFSRTIE
-638 GGTIRLYLGE
+638 GGTVRLYLGN

>member
-1 MLHETKNKGERQMKQ
+1 MKQ
-16 AGVIQQRLIIL
+16 SGVIQRRLVVL

-35 IALFIRLGYL
+35 IALFIRLAYL
-45 QIFDSGVLVD
+45 QIFNSGTLVD
-55 RAEALWSRNLPI
+55 RAESLWSRNLPI

-78 HEVIVGN
+78 HDAIVEN
-85 EVAPSVIVIPRQVT
+85 EVAPSVIVIPKQVT
-99 DVERTSEV
+99 DVDRTSEV
-107 LAEVLDVSVEEA
+107 LAEVLEVSVEEA

-124 KKVSIER
+124 NGVSIER

-148 EADLEGVYLVN
+148 EANLDGVYLVN

-164 YPYGS
+164 YPYGN

-198 ENGVWQYFSDAKGNP
+198 ENGVWKYFSDAKGNS
-213 LPQFSDSYAPASRG
+213 LPQFSDDYAPASRG
-227 LDVELT
+227 LDIELT
-233 IDLHLQQILE
+233 IDLHLQEILE
-243 REMDN
+243 REFDN
-248 AVAKYSPDQMI
+248 AVAKYDPDQMI
-259 GIMMNPKTG
+259 GIIMDPNTG
-268 EVLALSSRP
+268 EILAMASRP
-277 TYEPENYQD
+277 TYDPENYQD

-318 EGVMT
+318 EGVMK

-332 YSIVD
+332 YAIVD

-370 MRLGKEKLFEYIKAY
+370 QRLGKEKLFEYIRAY

-391 GIDMLGE
+391 GVDMLGE

-412 ELATSAFGQGNSVTP
+412 ELATSSFGQGNSVTP
-427 IQLVSAVSA
+427 IQLVTAVSA

-444 QPYIVKRMIHPYTN
+444 QPYIVKRMLHPYTN
-458 EILYEREPEIKR
+458 EVLYEREPSIKR

-482 YALEMVGAQGSGKNA
+482 YALEMVGAQGSGKGA

-507 TGTAQKARN
+507 TGTAQKAKD
-516 GAYVSGEYILS
+516 GAYISGEYILS
-527 FVGIAPMDDPEVVV
+527 FVGIAPMDDPQLVV
-541 YIAIDNPKNT
+541 YVAIDNPKNT
-551 IQYGGTVAAPIARA
+551 VQYGGVVAAPIARSI
-565 VLAEALPYLG
+565 LAEALPYIG

-600 VGQEKSKIE
+600 VGKEPKEIE

-618 LGEGTKVISQQPE
+618 HGEGTKVISQQP
-631 AYTRTIE
+631 AAFSRTIE
-638 GGTIRLYLGE
+638 GGTVRLYLGN

>member
-1 MLHETKNKGERQMKQ
+1 MKQ
-16 AGVIQQRLIIL
+16 SGVIQRRLVLL
-27 LSIILIYF
+27 LSMVLIYF

-45 QIFDSGVLVD
+45 QIFNSGTLVD
-55 RAEALWSRNLPI
+55 RAEGLWSHNLPI

-78 HEVIVGN
+78 HNTIVDN

-107 LAEVLDVSVEEA
+107 LAEVLEVSVEEA

-124 KKVSIER
+124 QKVLIER

-148 EADLEGVYLVN
+148 EANLDGVYLVN

-169 LLAQTIGFTGIDNQG
+169 LLAHTLGFTGIDNQG

-198 ENGVWQYFSDAKGNP
+198 ENGVWKYFSDTKGNS
-213 LPQFSDSYAPASRG
+213 LPQFSDDYASASRG
-227 LDVELT
+227 LDMELT
-233 IDLHLQQILE
+233 IDLHLQEILE
-243 REMDN
+243 REFDN

-259 GIMMNPKTG
+259 GLIMDPNTG
-268 EVLALSSRP
+268 EILAMASRP

-286 YDQEIFNRNLPIWS
+286 YDQEIYNRNLPIWS

-318 EGVMT
+318 EGVMK

-332 YSIVD
+332 YAIVD

-370 MRLGKEKLFEYIKAY
+370 QRLGKEKLFEYIRAY

-391 GIDMLGE
+391 GVDMLGE

-412 ELATSAFGQGNSVTP
+412 ELATSSFGQGNSVTP
-427 IQLVSAVSA
+427 IQLVTAVSA

-444 QPYIVKRMIHPYTN
+444 QPYIVKRMLHPYTN
-458 EILYEREPEIKR
+458 EVLYEREPSVKR

-482 YALEMVGAQGSGKNA
+482 YALEMVGSQGGGKSA

-507 TGTAQKARN
+507 TGTAQKAKD
-516 GAYVSGEYILS
+516 GAYISGEYILS
-527 FVGIAPMDDPEVVV
+527 FVGIAPMDDPQLVV
-541 YIAIDNPKNT
+541 YVAIDNPKNT
-551 IQYGGTVAAPIARA
+551 IQYGGVVAAPIARSI
-565 VLAEALPYLG
+565 LAEALPYIG

-590 DTKYVTVPDF
+590 DTKYITIPDF
-600 VGQEKSKIE
+600 IGKERKEIE
-609 SSYLYNIEY
+609 SSYLYNIEFY
-618 LGEGTKVISQQPE
+618 GEGSKVISQQPE
-631 AYTRTIE
+631 AYSRTIE
-638 GGTIRLYLGE
+638 GGTVRLYLGD

>member
-1 MLHETKNKGERQMKQ
+1 MKQ
-16 AGVIQQRLIIL
+16 SGVIQRRLVVL

-35 IALFIRLGYL
+35 IALFIRLAYL
-45 QIFDSGVLVD
+45 QIFNSGTLVD
-55 RAEALWSRNLPI
+55 RAESLWSRNLPI

-78 HEVIVGN
+78 HDAIVEN
-85 EVAPSVIVIPRQVT
+85 EVAPSVIVIQKQVT
-99 DVERTSEV
+99 DVDRTSEV
-107 LAEVLDVSVEEA
+107 LAEVLEVSVEEA
-119 NRHVT
+119 KRHVT
-124 KKVSIER
+124 HGVSIER

-148 EADLEGVYLVN
+148 EANLDGVYLVN

-164 YPYGS
+164 YPYGN

-198 ENGVWQYFSDAKGNP
+198 ENGVWKYFSDAKGNS
-213 LPQFSDSYAPASRG
+213 LPQFSDDYAPASRG
-227 LDVELT
+227 LDIELT
-233 IDLHLQQILE
+233 IDLHLQEILE
-243 REMDN
+243 REFDN
-248 AVAKYSPDQMI
+248 AVAKYDPDQMI
-259 GIMMNPKTG
+259 GIIMDPNTG
-268 EVLALSSRP
+268 EILAMASRP
-277 TYEPENYQD
+277 TYDPENYQD

-318 EGVMT
+318 EGVMK

-332 YSIVD
+332 YAIVD

-370 MRLGKEKLFEYIKAY
+370 QRLGKEKLFEYIRAY

-391 GIDMLGE
+391 GVDMLGE

-412 ELATSAFGQGNSVTP
+412 ELATSSFGQGNSVTP
-427 IQLVSAVSA
+427 IQLVTAVSA

-444 QPYIVKRMIHPYTN
+444 QPYIVKRMLHPYTN
-458 EILYEREPEIKR
+458 EVLYEREPSIKR

-482 YALEMVGAQGSGKNA
+482 YALEMVGAQGSGKGA

-507 TGTAQKARN
+507 TGTAQKAKD
-516 GAYVSGEYILS
+516 GAYISGEYILS
-527 FVGIAPMDDPEVVV
+527 FVGIAPMDDPQLVV
-541 YIAIDNPKNT
+541 YVAIDNPKNT
-551 IQYGGTVAAPIARA
+551 VQYGGVVAAPIARSI
-565 VLAEALPYLG
+565 LAEALPYIG

-600 VGQEKSKIE
+600 VGKEPKEIE

-618 LGEGTKVISQQPE
+618 HGEGTKVISQQP
-631 AYTRTIE
+631 AAFSRTIE
-638 GGTIRLYLGE
+638 GGTVRLYLGN

>member
-1 MLHETKNKGERQMKQ
+1 MKQ
-16 AGVIQQRLIIL
+16 LGVIQRRLVVL

-35 IALFIRLGYL
+35 LAIFIRLAYL
-45 QIFDSGVLVD
+45 QIFNSGTLVE
-55 RAEALWSRNLPI
+55 RAESLWSRNLPI

-78 HEVIVGN
+78 HNAIVEN

-99 DVERTSEV
+99 DVDRTSEV
-107 LAEVLDVSVEEA
+107 LAEVLGVSVEEA
-119 NRHVT
+119 NKHVT

-148 EADLEGVYLVN
+148 EADLDGVYLVN

-164 YPYGS
+164 YPYGN

-198 ENGVWQYFSDAKGNP
+198 ENGVWKYFSDAKGNS
-213 LPQFSDSYAPASRG
+213 LEQFSDDYAPASRG
-227 LDVELT
+227 LDIELT
-233 IDLHLQQILE
+233 IDIHLQEILE
-243 REMDN
+243 REFDN
-248 AVAKYSPDQMI
+248 AVAKYDPDQMI
-259 GIMMNPKTG
+259 GIIMDPNTG
-268 EVLALSSRP
+268 EILAMASRP
-277 TYEPENYQD
+277 TYDPENYQD
-286 YDQEIFNRNLPIWS
+286 YDQEIYNRNLPIWS

-370 MRLGKEKLFEYIKAY
+370 QRLGKEKLFEYIEAY

-398 SQGIIFNP
+398 SQGIIFDP
-406 DNIGNV
+406 DKIGNV
-412 ELATSAFGQGNSVTP
+412 ELATSSFGQGNSVTP
-427 IQLVSAVSA
+427 IQLVTAVSA

-444 QPYIVKRMIHPYTN
+444 QPYIVKRVLHPYTN
-458 EILYEREPEIKR
+458 EVLYEREPSIKR

-482 YALEMVGAQGSGKNA
+482 YALEMVGAQGSGKGA

-507 TGTAQKARN
+507 TGTAQKAKD

-527 FVGIAPMDDPEVVV
+527 FVGIAPMDDPQLVV
-541 YIAIDNPKNT
+541 YVAIDNPKNT
-551 IQYGGTVAAPIARA
+551 VQYGGVVAAPIARSI
-565 VLAEALPYLG
+565 LAEALPYIG
-575 VEPREEQIEKKYLWT
+575 VEPREEQIEKKYQWT

-600 VGQEKSKIE
+600 VGKERKEIE
-609 SSYLYNIEY
+609 DSSLYNIEY
-618 LGEGTKVISQQPE
+618 YGEGTKVISQQPE
-631 AYTRTIE
+631 AFSRTIE
-638 GGTIRLYLGE
+638 GGTVRLYLGN

>member
-1 MLHETKNKGERQMKQ
+1 MKQ
-16 AGVIQQRLIIL
+16 SGVIQRRLVVL
-27 LSIILIYF
+27 LSLILIYF
-35 IALFIRLGYL
+35 IALFIRLAYL
-45 QIFDSGVLVD
+45 QIFNSRTLVD
-55 RAEALWSRNLPI
+55 RAESLWSRNLPI

-78 HEVIVGN
+78 HDAIVEN
-85 EVAPSVIVIPRQVT
+85 EVAPSVIVIPKQVT
-99 DVERTSEV
+99 DVDRTSEV
-107 LAEVLDVSVEEA
+107 LAEVLEVSVEEA

-124 KKVSIER
+124 HGVSIER

-148 EADLEGVYLVN
+148 EANLDGVYLVN

-164 YPYGS
+164 YPYGN

-198 ENGVWQYFSDAKGNP
+198 ENGVWKYFSDAKGNS
-213 LPQFSDSYAPASRG
+213 LPQFSDDYAPASRG
-227 LDVELT
+227 LDIELT
-233 IDLHLQQILE
+233 IDLHLQEILE
-243 REMDN
+243 REFDN
-248 AVAKYSPDQMI
+248 AVAKYDPDQMI
-259 GIMMNPKTG
+259 GIIMDPNTG
-268 EVLALSSRP
+268 EILAMASRP
-277 TYEPENYQD
+277 TYDPENYQD

-318 EGVMT
+318 EGVMK

-332 YSIVD
+332 YAVVD

-370 MRLGKEKLFEYIKAY
+370 QRLGKEKLFEYIRAY

-391 GIDMLGE
+391 GVDMLGE

-412 ELATSAFGQGNSVTP
+412 ELATSSFGQGNSVTP
-427 IQLVSAVSA
+427 IQLVTAVSA

-444 QPYIVKRMIHPYTN
+444 QPYIVKRMLHPYTN
-458 EILYEREPEIKR
+458 EVLYEREPSIKR

-482 YALEMVGAQGSGKNA
+482 YALEMVGAQGSGKGA

-507 TGTAQKARN
+507 TGTAQKAKD
-516 GAYVSGEYILS
+516 GAYISGEYILS
-527 FVGIAPMDDPEVVV
+527 FVGIAPMDDPQLVV
-541 YIAIDNPKNT
+541 YVAIDNPKNT
-551 IQYGGTVAAPIARA
+551 VQYGGVVAAPIARSI
-565 VLAEALPYLG
+565 LAEALPYIG

-600 VGQEKSKIE
+600 VGKEPKEIE

-618 LGEGTKVISQQPE
+618 HGEGTKVISQQP
-631 AYTRTIE
+631 AAFSRTIE
-638 GGTIRLYLGE
+638 GGTVRLYLGN

>member
-1 MLHETKNKGERQMKQ
+1 MKQ
-16 AGVIQQRLIIL
+16 SGVIQRRLVVL

-35 IALFIRLGYL
+35 IALFIRLAYL
-45 QIFDSGVLVD
+45 QIFNSRTLVD
-55 RAEALWSRNLPI
+55 RAESLWSRNLPI

-78 HEVIVGN
+78 HDAIVEN
-85 EVAPSVIVIPRQVT
+85 EVAPSVIVIPKQVT
-99 DVERTSEV
+99 DVDRTSEV
-107 LAEVLDVSVEEA
+107 LAEVLEVSVEEA

-124 KKVSIER
+124 HGVSIER

-148 EADLEGVYLVN
+148 EANLDGVYLVN

-164 YPYGS
+164 YPYGN

-198 ENGVWQYFSDAKGNP
+198 ENGVWKYFSDAKGNY
-213 LPQFSDSYAPASRG
+213 LPQFSDDYAPASRG
-227 LDVELT
+227 LDIELT
-233 IDLHLQQILE
+233 IDLHLQEILE
-243 REMDN
+243 REFDN
-248 AVAKYSPDQMI
+248 AVAKYDPDQMI
-259 GIMMNPKTG
+259 GIIMDPNTG
-268 EVLALSSRP
+268 EILAMASRP
-277 TYEPENYQD
+277 TYDPENYQD

-318 EGVMT
+318 EGVMK

-332 YSIVD
+332 YAIVD

-370 MRLGKEKLFEYIKAY
+370 QRLGKEKLFEYIRAY

-391 GIDMLGE
+391 GVDMLGE

-412 ELATSAFGQGNSVTP
+412 ELATSSFGQGNSVTP
-427 IQLVSAVSA
+427 IQLVTAVSA

-444 QPYIVKRMIHPYTN
+444 QPYIVKRMLHPYTN
-458 EILYEREPEIKR
+458 EVLYEREPSIKR

-482 YALEMVGAQGSGKNA
+482 YALEMVGAQGSGKGA

-507 TGTAQKARN
+507 TGTAQKAKD
-516 GAYVSGEYILS
+516 GAYISGEYILS
-527 FVGIAPMDDPEVVV
+527 FVGIAPMDDPQLVV
-541 YIAIDNPKNT
+541 YVAIDNPKNT
-551 IQYGGTVAAPIARA
+551 VQYGGVVAAPIARSI
-565 VLAEALPYLG
+565 LAEALPYIG

-600 VGQEKSKIE
+600 VGKEPKEIE

-618 LGEGTKVISQQPE
+618 HGEGTKVISQQPV
-631 AYTRTIE
+631 AFSRTIE
-638 GGTIRLYLGE
+638 GGTVRLYLGN

>member
-1 MLHETKNKGERQMKQ
+1 MKQ
-16 AGVIQQRLIIL
+16 SGVIQRRLVVL

-35 IALFIRLGYL
+35 IALFIRLAYL
-45 QIFDSGVLVD
+45 QIFNSGTLVD
-55 RAEALWSRNLPI
+55 RAESLWSRNLPI

-78 HEVIVGN
+78 HDAIVEN
-85 EVAPSVIVIPRQVT
+85 EVAPSVIVIPKQVT
-99 DVERTSEV
+99 DVDRTSEV
-107 LAEVLDVSVEEA
+107 LAEVLEVSVEEA
-119 NRHVT
+119 KRHVT
-124 KKVSIER
+124 HGVSIER

-148 EADLEGVYLVN
+148 EANLDGVYLVN

-164 YPYGS
+164 YPYGN

-198 ENGVWQYFSDAKGNP
+198 ENGVWKYFSDAKGNS
-213 LPQFSDSYAPASRG
+213 LPQFSDDYAPASRG
-227 LDVELT
+227 LDIELT
-233 IDLHLQQILE
+233 IDLHLQEILE
-243 REMDN
+243 REFDN
-248 AVAKYSPDQMI
+248 AVAKYDPDQMI
-259 GIMMNPKTG
+259 GIIMDPNTG
-268 EVLALSSRP
+268 EILAMASRP
-277 TYEPENYQD
+277 TYDPENYQD

-318 EGVMT
+318 EGVMK

-332 YSIVD
+332 YAIVD

-370 MRLGKEKLFEYIKAY
+370 QRLGKEKLFEYIRAY

-391 GIDMLGE
+391 GVDMLGE

-412 ELATSAFGQGNSVTP
+412 ELATSSFGQGNSVTP
-427 IQLVSAVSA
+427 IQLVTAVSA

-444 QPYIVKRMIHPYTN
+444 QPYIVKRMLHPYTN
-458 EILYEREPEIKR
+458 EVLYEREPSIKR

-482 YALEMVGAQGSGKNA
+482 YALEMVGAQGSGKGA
-497 YIDGYRVGGK
+497 YIDGYRVGSK
-507 TGTAQKARN
+507 TGTAQKAKD
-516 GAYVSGEYILS
+516 GAYISGEYILS
-527 FVGIAPMDDPEVVV
+527 FVGIAPMDDPQLVV
-541 YIAIDNPKNT
+541 YVAIDNPKNT
-551 IQYGGTVAAPIARA
+551 VQYGGVVAAPIARSI
-565 VLAEALPYLG
+565 LAEALPYIG

-600 VGQEKSKIE
+600 VGKEPKEIE

-618 LGEGTKVISQQPE
+618 HGEGTKVISQQP
-631 AYTRTIE
+631 AAFSRTIE
-638 GGTIRLYLGE
+638 GGTVRLYLGN

>member
-1 MLHETKNKGERQMKQ
+1 MKQ
-16 AGVIQQRLIIL
+16 SGVIQRRLVVL

-35 IALFIRLGYL
+35 IALFIRLAYL
-45 QIFDSGVLVD
+45 QIFNSRTLVD
-55 RAEALWSRNLPI
+55 RAESLWSRNLPI

-78 HEVIVGN
+78 HDAIVEN
-85 EVAPSVIVIPRQVT
+85 EVAPSVIVIPKQVT
-99 DVERTSEV
+99 DVDRTSEV
-107 LAEVLDVSVEEA
+107 LAEVLEVSVEEA

-124 KKVSIER
+124 HGVSIER

-148 EADLEGVYLVN
+148 EANLDGVYLVN

-164 YPYGS
+164 YPYGN

-198 ENGVWQYFSDAKGNP
+198 ENGVWKYFSDAKGNS
-213 LPQFSDSYAPASRG
+213 LPQFSDDYAPASRG
-227 LDVELT
+227 LDIELT
-233 IDLHLQQILE
+233 IDLHLQEILE
-243 REMDN
+243 REFDN
-248 AVAKYSPDQMI
+248 AVAKYDPDQMI
-259 GIMMNPKTG
+259 GIIMDPNTG
-268 EVLALSSRP
+268 EILAMASRP
-277 TYEPENYQD
+277 TYDPENYQD

-318 EGVMT
+318 EGVMK

-332 YSIVD
+332 YAIVD

-370 MRLGKEKLFEYIKAY
+370 QRLGKEKLFEYIRAY

-391 GIDMLGE
+391 GVDMLGE
-398 SQGIIFNP
+398 SKGIIFNP

-412 ELATSAFGQGNSVTP
+412 ELATSSFGQGNSVTP
-427 IQLVSAVSA
+427 IQLVTAVSA

-444 QPYIVKRMIHPYTN
+444 QPYIVKRMLHPYTN
-458 EILYEREPEIKR
+458 EVLYEREPSIKR

-482 YALEMVGAQGSGKNA
+482 YALEMVGAQGSGKGA

-507 TGTAQKARN
+507 TGTAQKAKD
-516 GAYVSGEYILS
+516 GAYISGEYILS
-527 FVGIAPMDDPEVVV
+527 FVGIAPMDDPQLVV
-541 YIAIDNPKNT
+541 YVAIDNPKNT
-551 IQYGGTVAAPIARA
+551 VQYGGVVAAPIARSI
-565 VLAEALPYLG
+565 LAEALPYIG

-600 VGQEKSKIE
+600 VGKEPKEIE

-618 LGEGTKVISQQPE
+618 HGEGTKVISQQP
-631 AYTRTIE
+631 AAFSRTIE
-638 GGTIRLYLGE
+638 GGTVRLYLGN

>member
-1 MLHETKNKGERQMKQ
+1 MKQ
-16 AGVIQQRLIIL
+16 SGVIQRRLVVL

-35 IALFIRLGYL
+35 IALFIRLAYL
-45 QIFDSGVLVD
+45 QIFNSGTLVD
-55 RAEALWSRNLPI
+55 RAESLWSRNLPI

-78 HEVIVGN
+78 HDAIVEN
-85 EVAPSVIVIPRQVT
+85 EVAPSVIVIPKQVT
-99 DVERTSEV
+99 DVDRTSEV
-107 LAEVLDVSVEEA
+107 LAEVLEVSVEEA
-119 NRHVT
+119 KRHVT
-124 KKVSIER
+124 HGVSIER

-148 EADLEGVYLVN
+148 EANLDGVYLVN

-164 YPYGS
+164 YPYGN

-198 ENGVWQYFSDAKGNP
+198 ENGVWKYFSDAKGNS
-213 LPQFSDSYAPASRG
+213 LPQFSDDYAPASRG
-227 LDVELT
+227 LDIELT
-233 IDLHLQQILE
+233 IDLHLQEILE
-243 REMDN
+243 REFEN
-248 AVAKYSPDQMI
+248 AVAKYDPDQMI
-259 GIMMNPKTG
+259 GIIMDPNTG
-268 EVLALSSRP
+268 EILAMASRP
-277 TYEPENYQD
+277 TYDPENYQD

-318 EGVMT
+318 EGVMK

-332 YSIVD
+332 YAIVD

-370 MRLGKEKLFEYIKAY
+370 QRLGKEKLFEYIRAY

-391 GIDMLGE
+391 GVDMLGE

-412 ELATSAFGQGNSVTP
+412 ELATSSFGQGNSVTP
-427 IQLVSAVSA
+427 IQLVTAVSA

-444 QPYIVKRMIHPYTN
+444 QPYIVKRMLHPYTN
-458 EILYEREPEIKR
+458 EVLYEREPSIKR

-482 YALEMVGAQGSGKNA
+482 YALEMVGAQGSGKGA

-507 TGTAQKARN
+507 TGTAQKAKD
-516 GAYVSGEYILS
+516 GAYISGEYILS
-527 FVGIAPMDDPEVVV
+527 FVGIAPMDDPQLVV
-541 YIAIDNPKNT
+541 YVAIDNPKNT
-551 IQYGGTVAAPIARA
+551 VQYGGVVAAPIARSI
-565 VLAEALPYLG
+565 LAEALPYIG
-575 VEPREEQIEKKYLWT
+575 VEPREEQIAKKYLWT

-600 VGQEKSKIE
+600 VGKEPKEIE

-618 LGEGTKVISQQPE
+618 HGEGTKVISQQP
-631 AYTRTIE
+631 AAFSRTIE
-638 GGTIRLYLGE
+638 GGTVRLYLGN